1 MLAILCLVNNFWQ
14 NFQPFV
20 NHVLNVAAN
29 EKLVEVHN
37 KHTEGQDFAVIFE
50 IFKIDLFLFLFS
62 FLLFSFWF
70 VNFFM
75 KFPLW
80 LFPPCFCYNRLL
92 QKNSWNVVL

>member
-1 MLAILCLVNNFWQ
+1 
-14 NFQPFV
+14 
-20 NHVLNVAAN
+20 VLNVAAN